1 MSLVETLLVVLL
13 LGVALAV
20 TMLLALLARARGD
33 GGVGIRLDALKDDGA
48 RLERTLRE
56 EQRAGR
62 EEL

>member
-20 TMLLALLARARGD
+20 TLLLALLARARGD